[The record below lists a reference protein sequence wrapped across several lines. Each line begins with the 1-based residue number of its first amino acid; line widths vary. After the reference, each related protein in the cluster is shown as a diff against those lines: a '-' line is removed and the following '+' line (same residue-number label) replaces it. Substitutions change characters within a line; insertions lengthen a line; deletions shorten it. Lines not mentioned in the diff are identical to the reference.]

1 MTGTTPDVFTTY
13 SNAFVYLEPL
23 SPDVE
28 QWLKSNVDFGP
39 YQEIGEGIAIDP
51 DYAPDII
58 VALVKSGYTVQD
70 TRTGNFA
77 IIV

>member
-1 MTGTTPDVFTTY
+1 MTGTTPDVFATY
-13 SNAFVYLEPL
+13 SKAFVYLEPL
-23 SPDVE
+23 SEDVE
-28 QWLKSNVDFGP
+28 AWMRQNVDFGP
-39 YQEIGEGIAIDP
+39 YQEIGEGIAVDHP
-51 DYAPDII
+51 FAPDII